1 MQWRGRRQSG
11 NVIDM
16 RGRGGARGGGG
27 GNLAGLLPLLLGGLL
42 GGGRRGRGGF
52 GGGRGGGGG
61 GGRGGCGGIG
71 CGAIL
76 LILLV
81 LLVLSGINPLALL
94 GGGASAP
101 APRETPG
108 ATGTSGA
115 SGSTTTSARGGEAGG
130 LQDEAG
136 QFVATI
142 LADTED
148 TWNRLFRESG
158 GTYQEPQL
166 VLFDNMV
173 RSECGISGS
182 ATGPFYCP
190 LDQRVFMDLAFF
202 RQLERLGARGEAA
215 IAYVIA
221 HEVGHHVQHQQ
232 GILQEARAEQQ
243 RLPQADA
250 NALQVRVELQADCYA
265 GVWAHHADRQRGL
278 FTQGDIQDALDAAAA
293 VGSDHLARQS
303 GRPVQPESFTHGTS
317 AQRTQW
323 FRRGFESGDPAT
335 CAL

>member
-16 RGRGGARGGGG
+16 RGRGGAAGGG

-42 GGGRRGRGGF
+42 GGRRRGGGGGF
-52 GGGRGGGGG
+52 GGRGGGRGGGGG
-61 GGRGGCGGIG
+61 RRGGLG
-71 CGAIL
+71 CGVIL
-76 LILLV
+76 IILLV

-94 GGGASAP
+94 TGGAPAAGPSGASAP
-101 APRETPG
+101 AGG
-108 ATGTSGA
+108 APTNTSTA
-115 SGSTTTSARGGEAGG
+115 P
-130 LQDEAG
+130 QDEAG

-148 TWNRLFRESG
+148 TWNRLFQESG
-158 GTYQEPQL
+158 ERYREPEL
-166 VLFDNMV
+166 VLFDNRV
-173 RSECGISGS
+173 QSACGISGS

-232 GILQEARAEQQ
+232 GILEEARARQQ
-243 RLPQADA
+243 RLPEADA

-265 GVWAHHADRQRGL
+265 GVWAHHADRERGL
-278 FTQGDIQDALDAAAA
+278 FTRGDIQDALDAAAA

-317 AQRTQW
+317 AQRTEW
-323 FRRGFESGDPAT
+323 FRRGFDSGDPAACDT
-335 CAL
+335 V

>member
-16 RGRGGARGGGG
+16 RGRGGGGAGG

-42 GGGRRGRGGF
+42 GGGRRGGGGF
-52 GGGRGGGGG
+52 GGGRRGGGGG
-61 GGRGGCGGIG
+61 GGRGRGGLGCGM
-71 CGAIL
+71 IL

-94 GGGASAP
+94 GGGAP
-101 APRETPG
+101 APPPTETPST
-108 ATGTSGA
+108 TGTSAA
-115 SGSTTTSARGGEAGG
+115 SGSE
-130 LQDEAG
+130 DESL
-136 QFVATI
+136 QFVRTI

-148 TWNRLFRESG
+148 TWNRLFQESG

-166 VLFDNMV
+166 VLFDNTV

-232 GILQEARAEQQ
+232 GILQEARARQQ

-250 NALQVRVELQADCYA
+250 NALQVGVELQADCYA

-278 FTQGDIQDALDAAAA
+278 FSPGDIQDALDAAAA

-323 FRRGFESGDPAT
+323 FRRGYDSGDPAA
-335 CAL
+335 CATP